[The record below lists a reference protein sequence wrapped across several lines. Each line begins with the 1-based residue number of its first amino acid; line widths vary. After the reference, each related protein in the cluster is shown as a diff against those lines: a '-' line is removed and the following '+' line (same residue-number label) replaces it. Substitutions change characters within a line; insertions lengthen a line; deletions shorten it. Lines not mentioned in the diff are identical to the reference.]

1 MPSISR
7 IQKSGDRP
15 RTSRV
20 YATSSRTTLTGPD
33 VEAGLLT
40 PTMRLPQRTSWER
53 PRRVD
58 AGARFTR
65 AMRKRAHGPSGHSD
79 VVRGERLAPELGDAR
94 LRARKEKRAAGAEDD
109 RRRASCMETSSQ
121 RVAAAFPRMQEW
133 AGPRSRAGGRSQVVQ
148 RGRAGL
154 DPLRARSRSGCGSGG
169 FPFEDPSPR
178 HVTGRV
184 LRDTRGWGLRERRP
198 YVQAECP

>member
-33 VEAGLLT
+33 VEAGLLA

-109 RRRASCMETSSQ
+109 RRRA
-121 RVAAAFPRMQEW
+121 RVAWNSIATASLLSSHRCRSEVRADRALADAW
-133 AGPRSRAGGRSQVVQ
+133 LSSLAGVS
-148 RGRAGL
+148 
-154 DPLRARSRSGCGSGG
+154 SGPASATASHGC
-169 FPFEDPSPR
+169 
-178 HVTGRV
+178 
-184 LRDTRGWGLRERRP
+184 
-198 YVQAECP
+198 

>member
-33 VEAGLLT
+33 VEARLLT

-79 VVRGERLAPELGDAR
+79 VVRGKRLAPELGDAR

-109 RRRASCMETSSQ
+109 RRRA
-121 RVAAAFPRMQEW
+121 RVAWNSIATAALVPFH
-133 AGPRSRAGGRSQVVQ
+133 GRSSAPRWSEPETVQ
-148 RGRAGL
+148 TARGLSAPV
-154 DPLRARSRSGCGSGG
+154 DCRARQVSWIGTRASMMVPAWCGLY
-169 FPFEDPSPR
+169 
-178 HVTGRV
+178 T
-184 LRDTRGWGLRERRP
+184 
-198 YVQAECP
+198 

>member
-94 LRARKEKRAAGAEDD
+94 RSSNAVAPDLTPYAPARVRDAGAAGSRLRTRHRDTSPGGSYGTPGAGASAKGARMCRRSARKGFRCGKPMLRTRSAA
-109 RRRASCMETSSQ
+109 
-121 RVAAAFPRMQEW
+121 
-133 AGPRSRAGGRSQVVQ
+133 
-148 RGRAGL
+148 L
-154 DPLRARSRSGCGSGG
+154 
-169 FPFEDPSPR
+169 
-178 HVTGRV
+178 
-184 LRDTRGWGLRERRP
+184 
-198 YVQAECP
+198 